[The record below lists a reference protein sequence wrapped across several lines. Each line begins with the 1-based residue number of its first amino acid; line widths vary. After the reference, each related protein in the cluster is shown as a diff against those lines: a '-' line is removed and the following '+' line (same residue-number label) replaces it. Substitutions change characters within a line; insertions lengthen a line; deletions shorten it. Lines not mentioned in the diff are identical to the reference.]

1 MNNKWFL
8 EKMSKRRLEVR
19 LGIVNKNLKT
29 PEMESSVM
37 NLKGGFRPKITQ
49 HEKGLFYT
57 VFIYITNIKL

>member
-37 NLKGGFRPKITQ
+37 NLKGGFRPKM
-49 HEKGLFYT
+49 KKNFFNT
-57 VFIYITNIKL
+57 VYIYITNIKL

>member
-8 EKMSKRRLEVR
+8 EKMSKRSLEVR

-37 NLKGGFRPKITQ
+37 NLKGGFRPKM
-49 HEKGLFYT
+49 KKNF
-57 VFIYITNIKL
+57 F